1 MVFPK
6 PDQATVLIAE
16 DNADVRQFI
25 KSCLEKEYNIILAQ
39 DGRHGLEIAK
49 EHIPD
54 LVISDVMM
62 PNMDG
67 YELCQALKTDARTS
81 HIPLVLL
88 TARAEHS
95 DKLTGL
101 ETGADDYLVKPFDAR
116 ELQVRVANLIEQ
128 RKKLQSHYRKS
139 LNSFAPT
146 DVQAESMDAVFLQN
160 VRSAVEANLDNEN
173 FSVVELGNQIGMSR
187 SQLHRKL
194 SALTG
199 HSPNEVIRNM
209 RLERAKQLLEKK
221 AATVSEVAYMCGFNS
236 PAYFSK
242 LFWCDAGGGEIGAKN
257 PVNAG
262 FFPHA
267 TKL

>member
-1 MVFPK
+1 M
-6 PDQATVLIAE
+6 
-16 DNADVRQFI
+16 
-25 KSCLEKEYNIILAQ
+25 EKEYNIILAQ

-242 LFWCDAGGGEIGAKN
+242 CFKDYFGVTPGEVK
-257 PVNAG
+257 
-262 FFPHA
+262 
-267 TKL
+267 